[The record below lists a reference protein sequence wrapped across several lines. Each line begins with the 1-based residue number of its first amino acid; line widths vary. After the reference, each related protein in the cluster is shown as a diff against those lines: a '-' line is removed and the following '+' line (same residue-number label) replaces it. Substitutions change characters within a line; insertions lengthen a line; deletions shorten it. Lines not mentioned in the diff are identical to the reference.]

1 MHLQKLK
8 MFLVVDSNG
17 NKYVAKSA
25 VGDDPDNLNHI
36 FKINKYGTA
45 TLFHTSSDEIFRI
58 ARR

>member
-1 MHLQKLK
+1 MVENVSV
-8 MFLVVDSNG
+8 VVDSNG

-45 TLFHTSSDEIFRI
+45 TLFHTSSDLNI
-58 ARR
+58 